1 MDEVAEILTTPGTG
15 LERVGLKKSTSIIE
29 KLTMY
34 TYNSTEQEDD
44 ATILKTMTSKETGE
58 DQDQGQD
65 ISPERNRKVSNKP
78 VLEQECD
85 LPTPTFDLQEDHSS
99 S

>member
-34 TYNSTEQEDD
+34 TYNSTE
-44 ATILKTMTSKETGE
+44 
-58 DQDQGQD
+58 
-65 ISPERNRKVSNKP
+65 
-78 VLEQECD
+78 
-85 LPTPTFDLQEDHSS
+85 
-99 S
+99 